1 MKRHFDDEQISILV
15 GEALTEAPDKQATDD
30 EWKAFARS
38 HRIGDNGSSTV
49 PLVPRRRPFKWIVA
63 GVAAAAVAAGL
74 WFVPL
79 RENKPAADGFV
90 CFYAAKN
97 APDRLTE
104 TSEGGTCT
112 VTTPPSTTT
121 TVKLDDGTTVMLSA
135 NSTLTYPATF
145 RGKERREVTLEG
157 EAWFKVAHDKAH
169 PFSVEAGK
177 MHTNVLGTTFVV
189 RAYRDDVP
197 EVALIE
203 GRVNLTSDDTSV
215 DIVPGQKGQLGNEGI
230 VVAKAN
236 LTAATDWMRR
246 EFVMDNTP
254 LSEALESIA
263 SWYNTTVVA
272 RNTERMDRKIHF
284 RFSRKAT
291 IAEVVEALNDLNVAS
306 VRLNKGRI
314 EVE

>member
-15 GEALTEAPDKQATDD
+15 GEALTEAPDRQATDD

-38 HRIGDNGSSTV
+38 HRIGGHGTSTV
-49 PLVPRRRPFKWIVA
+49 ARVPRRRPLRWIAA
-63 GVAAAAVAAGL
+63 GLAAAAVAAGL
-74 WFVPL
+74 WFLPL
-79 RENKPAADGFV
+79 RESQPSADGFV
-90 CFYAAKN
+90 CFYAAREI
-97 APDRLTE
+97 PDRLTE
-104 TSEGGTCT
+104 TNEGGTCT
-112 VTTPPSTTT
+112 VTTPPSATA
-121 TVKLDDGTTVMLSA
+121 TVRLGDGTVVTLSA

-145 RGKERREVTLEG
+145 RGKARREVKLDG

-169 PFSVEAGK
+169 PFSVEAGR

-189 RAYRDDVP
+189 RAYKDDVP

-203 GRVNLTSDDTSV
+203 GRVNLTSDNTSV
-215 DIVPGQKGQLGNEGI
+215 DIVPGQKGRLGNGGI

-236 LTAATDWMRR
+236 ITSATDWMRG

-254 LSEALESIA
+254 LSDALESIA
-263 SWYNTTVVA
+263 SWYNMTVVV
-272 RNTERMDRKIHF
+272 RNTDRMDRKIHF

-291 IAEVVEALNDLNVAS
+291 IEEVVEALNDLNVAP
-306 VRLNKGRI
+306 VHVDKGRI